1 MFSAQPSVSEPLP
14 SPPLSALEAVAHQ
27 TLDSMLLATRA
38 IAIWWVRECPNAIP
52 LCHCNEQHPHYSP
65 EHLHQ
70 LQQDCHQVSRG
81 EPSHFTTMLRPLA
94 SRHRHLTPTVR
105 HLTEPADLG
114 ILYHYPLPSGSATP
128 HYAALWC
135 EKRLSSNQ
143 THYLE
148 QLLSLLCHYA
158 QATQTIAHQ
167 QQRLDILQQTLQRG
181 KHQLRSPLALIR
193 LYAENLKLGLA
204 DETLQAQADVIRT
217 TATEL
222 SDNLKKLLDLHGPQ
236 SLHLMATNLQQVF
249 ADLETMLLPQL
260 TERRVQ
266 LAIATQPLWIWVD
279 PWKLKQVLEIVVTNA
294 LEFSPVGGTVS
305 CRGAVS
311 GDWVQIAIADQG
323 PGIAPTVLPHIFEP
337 FYSQRS
343 GGTGLGLAIAADI
356 IHEHHGTIRVENRA
370 HGGAA
375 FQITL
380 PHPSNQGTLGVLGEF
395 CL

>member
-1 MFSAQPSVSEPLP
+1 
-14 SPPLSALEAVAHQ
+14 
-27 TLDSMLLATRA
+27 MLLATRA
-38 IAIWWVRECPNAIP
+38 IAIWWVREDPNATP
-52 LCHCNEQHPHYSP
+52 LCHSNPQHSRYSP

-70 LQQDCHQVSRG
+70 LQHDCHQVSRG
-81 EPSHFTTMLRPLA
+81 KPSRFTTTIRPLA

-105 HLTEPADLG
+105 PITEPADLG
-114 ILYHYPLPSGSATP
+114 ILYHYPLPSAGAMP

-158 QATQTIAHQ
+158 HVNQTLTHQ
-167 QQRLDILQQTLQRG
+167 QQRLDTLQQTLQRG

-204 DETLQAQADVIRT
+204 DETLQSQADVIRI

-236 SLHLMATNLQQVF
+236 SLHLTATNLQQVF
-249 ADLETMLLPQL
+249 VDLETMLRPRL
-260 TERRVQ
+260 TEQRVQ

-294 LEFSPVGGTVS
+294 LEFSPAGGTVH
-305 CRGAVS
+305 CRGWVA

-337 FYSQRS
+337 FYSQRA

-356 IHEHHGTIRVENRA
+356 IHEHHGTICVENRPP
-370 HGGAA
+370 GGAE

-380 PHPSNQGTLGVLGEF
+380 PHAADAGALGVLGEF